1 MRGGHAPTGK
11 RGLVLSLAL
20 AAATVIVYY
29 LSSPATASYYD
40 YTFRLAGALING
52 RLGTTETP
60 PTWLNEMVPLGGQYY
75 SVFPLGSVLTM
86 LPVALLHQWRL
97 IDVFP
102 GAAISAIIGGAL
114 TFVSFQLAAAY
125 QRDKWRLI
133 VLALFI
139 PFGTWTLANLAF
151 GGAWQ
156 IALGF
161 ALLGQLAALYFILVS
176 RQMLA
181 AGLCFAIAAGNRT
194 EIFLVAPVF
203 AWLIIHTLTRENWR
217 RAIAVFVAPAFVL
230 GLLTLAYNYARFSSP
245 LDFGY
250 ARIPGVLD
258 EPWYQHGIF
267 SIHAIPLNAREM
279 LFEPWRLLNKFPYIR
294 PGGFGGSI
302 FLSSPA
308 LFLLFRRSRDEQQ
321 GASLIGPSWFAIAV
335 LTLLLWCHGN
345 PGGWQY
351 SYRYAMVLL
360 PWMFLILL
368 RNSPPR
374 MTKIELLLYM
384 ASFLINA
391 WGSWLFLRTDLRA
404 V

>member
-1 MRGGHAPTGK
+1 MRGAEVPTGK

-20 AAATVIVYY
+20 AVATVAVYY

-40 YTFRLAGALING
+40 YTFRIAGALIHG

-60 PTWLNEMVPLGGQYY
+60 PTWLNEMVPVGGQYY
-75 SVFPLGSVLTM
+75 SVFPFGSVLTM
-86 LPVALLHQWRL
+86 LPVALLHEWRL

-102 GAAISAIIGGAL
+102 GAAIAAIIGGAL
-114 TFVSFQLAAAY
+114 TFVSFQLAAAF
-125 QRDKWRLI
+125 QRDKGRLI
-133 VLALFI
+133 VLSLFI
-139 PFGTWTLANLAF
+139 PFGTWTMANLAF

-176 RQMLA
+176 RHVLA
-181 AGLCFAIAAGNRT
+181 AGLCFALAAGNRT
-194 EIFLVAPVF
+194 EVFLIAPIF
-203 AWLIIHTLTRENWR
+203 AWLIFNALPKENWR
-217 RAIAVFVAPAFVL
+217 RAIAIFVAPAFVL

-250 ARIPGVLD
+250 ARIPGVLE
-258 EPWYQHGIF
+258 EPWYRHGIF

-279 LFEPWRLLNKFPYIR
+279 LFEPWRLVDKFPYLR

-308 LFLLFRRSRDEQQ
+308 LFLLFRRSRGEQQ
-321 GASLIGPSWFAIAV
+321 GASLIRASWSAIAV
-335 LTLLLWCHGN
+335 LTILLWCHGN

-368 RNSPPR
+368 KNSPPR
-374 MTKIELLLYM
+374 MTRLELLLFIG
-384 ASFLINA
+384 SFLINA
-391 WGSWLFLRTDLRA
+391 WGTWLFLRTNLSA